1 MRGIMSHQPIAP
13 DSRVSALMPAG
24 NKRVSDTSVASI
36 GTNDRDR
43 LFAGTNAPDADFVFD
58 ERVARVFGDM
68 LDRSVPGYPQIIE
81 SIGLIAARH
90 HQPGAPIF
98 DLGCSLG
105 TATAGMLAR
114 VQDPALRI
122 IAVDNAEAMIQG
134 LHQRLPD
141 AIASGRV
148 EPRLADVCDVDTRG
162 ASLVLL
168 NLTLQ
173 FLPADQR
180 LPLLRRIRG
189 GLVPGGVLVLVEKV
203 VWEAPETD
211 RLMQELHADFKR
223 ANGYSELEISRKRAA
238 LERVL
243 IPDSIETHEARL
255 REAGFARTLRWF
267 QCLNFVGWMAW
278 PDAVV
283 TGPDVA
289 MTPDQASSQASD
301 QASHAVASG

>member
-1 MRGIMSHQPIAP
+1 MRGIMTDQPTVP
-13 DSRVSALMPAG
+13 DSQVSVSMPASNEG
-24 NKRVSDTSVASI
+24 VVDRSGASTRI
-36 GTNDRDR
+36 SDRDR
-43 LFAGTNAPDADFVFD
+43 LFAGTDAPNADFVFD

-81 SIGLIAARH
+81 VIGLIAARYL
-90 HQPGAPIF
+90 QPGAPIF

-114 VQDPALRI
+114 VRDPALRI

-134 LHQRLPD
+134 LYQRLPD

-148 EPRLADVCDVDTRG
+148 EPRLADICAIDTRG

-173 FLPADQR
+173 FLPPDRR
-180 LPLLRRIRG
+180 LPLLRSIRE
-189 GLVPGGVLVLVEKV
+189 GLVSGGVLVLVEKV
-203 VWEAPETD
+203 IWEEPETD
-211 RLMQELHADFKR
+211 RLMQGLHADFKR

-243 IPDSIETHEARL
+243 IPDTIETHEARL

-278 PDAVV
+278 PDAVA
-283 TGPDVA
+283 TGPSVGMSPGQA
-289 MTPDQASSQASD
+289 PDLGSDLASD
-301 QASHAVASG
+301 AVASG